1 MFLAWDRFSFRRR
14 QRYHQESKE
23 KKGIPRR
30 VAERFSDGCVPF
42 LRRLCEKGGGKKE
55 EEQGEDEEVEEGEGG
70 RRKKEKGIKDVKLKS
85 GALTYERKTGTMK
98 RGSEGAERDS
108 RMKEHIE
115 RSMKKGGRGKNS
127 PPFGQRTDVEKIEQ
141 LAGSISIIDRFSF
154 LFFLPSLFSSSSSS
168 SFSFSFTLSPASKVP
183 LFPSSPVLS
192 SSRDRE
198 QVAEEEEERKGLER
212 WGRLNRDKTNA
223 LFGTRASLL
232 FTLHLF
238 YFIFRGINVF
248 GGFAS
253 RLGKYFHNTCLLFP
267 TNQPTLQRNAL
278 FSLFLF
284 PLSFSFALRSPS
296 PLSRSLLSSWGS
308 GGFFL
313 PLARLEAME

>member
-1 MFLAWDRFSFRRR
+1 MK
-14 QRYHQESKE
+14 KE
-23 KKGIPRR
+23 G
-30 VAERFSDGCVPF
+30 E
-42 LRRLCEKGGGKKE
+42 KKE
-55 EEQGEDEEVEEGEGG
+55 EEQGEDEEGEEGEGG

-183 LFPSSPVLS
+183 LFPSSPP
-192 SSRDRE
+192 RE
-198 QVAEEEEERKGLER
+198 TANKWRKRKRRGKAWKDEEG
-212 WGRLNRDKTNA
+212 
-223 LFGTRASLL
+223 
-232 FTLHLF
+232 
-238 YFIFRGINVF
+238 
-248 GGFAS
+248 
-253 RLGKYFHNTCLLFP
+253 
-267 TNQPTLQRNAL
+267 
-278 FSLFLF
+278 
-284 PLSFSFALRSPS
+284 
-296 PLSRSLLSSWGS
+296 
-308 GGFFL
+308 
-313 PLARLEAME
+313 

>member
-1 MFLAWDRFSFRRR
+1 MRSFLFQTSAKISPRV
-14 QRYHQESKE
+14 EG
-23 KKGIPRR
+23 KKGNSAACRGAFPGWLRPLSKTIMWKRR
-30 VAERFSDGCVPF
+30 
-42 LRRLCEKGGGKKE
+42 GKKK
-55 EEQGEDEEVEEGEGG
+55 EEQGEDEEGEEGEGG

>member
-1 MFLAWDRFSFRRR
+1 M
-14 QRYHQESKE
+14 
-23 KKGIPRR
+23 
-30 VAERFSDGCVPF
+30 
-42 LRRLCEKGGGKKE
+42 
-55 EEQGEDEEVEEGEGG
+55 
-70 RRKKEKGIKDVKLKS
+70 KS

-154 LFFLPSLFSSSSSS
+154 LFFSPLPLLF
-168 SFSFSFTLSPASKVP
+168 FLLLFFFLFFTLSPASKVP

-212 WGRLNRDKTNA
+212 
-223 LFGTRASLL
+223 
-232 FTLHLF
+232 
-238 YFIFRGINVF
+238 
-248 GGFAS
+248 
-253 RLGKYFHNTCLLFP
+253 
-267 TNQPTLQRNAL
+267 
-278 FSLFLF
+278 
-284 PLSFSFALRSPS
+284 
-296 PLSRSLLSSWGS
+296 
-308 GGFFL
+308 
-313 PLARLEAME
+313 

>member
-1 MFLAWDRFSFRRR
+1 
-14 QRYHQESKE
+14 
-23 KKGIPRR
+23 
-30 VAERFSDGCVPF
+30 
-42 LRRLCEKGGGKKE
+42 
-55 EEQGEDEEVEEGEGG
+55 
-70 RRKKEKGIKDVKLKS
+70 
-85 GALTYERKTGTMK
+85 
-98 RGSEGAERDS
+98 
-108 RMKEHIE
+108 
-115 RSMKKGGRGKNS
+115 MKKGGRGKNS

-154 LFFLPSLFSSSSSS
+154 LFFSPLPLLF
-168 SFSFSFTLSPASKVP
+168 FLLLFFFLFFTLSPASKVP

-267 TNQPTLQRNAL
+267 TNQPTNPPTQRTFL
-278 FSLFLF
+278 LVLVPSLFLF
-284 PLSFSFALRSPS
+284 RSSFSFSSFTFSFVFLREW
-296 PLSRSLLSSWGS
+296 RFLSSLGQ
-308 GGFFL
+308 
-313 PLARLEAME
+313 ARSHGIK

>member
-1 MFLAWDRFSFRRR
+1 M
-14 QRYHQESKE
+14 
-23 KKGIPRR
+23 KK
-30 VAERFSDGCVPF
+30 
-42 LRRLCEKGGGKKE
+42 
-55 EEQGEDEEVEEGEGG
+55 VEERTVPSLLRAKN
-70 RRKKEKGIKDVKLKS
+70 RRWKD
-85 GALTYERKTGTMK
+85 
-98 RGSEGAERDS
+98 
-108 RMKEHIE
+108 
-115 RSMKKGGRGKNS
+115 
-127 PPFGQRTDVEKIEQ
+127 RTACWKY
-141 LAGSISIIDRFSF
+141 LHHRPLF
-154 LFFLPSLFSSSSSS
+154 LFFFFFPPLLSFLLLFFFLFLHALSRIEDLSSLF
-168 SFSFSFTLSPASKVP
+168 FY
-183 LFPSSPVLS
+183 SSPLLS

-198 QVAEEEEERKGLER
+198 QVAEEEEERRKGLEG

-267 TNQPTLQRNAL
+267 TNPPTQRTFL
-278 FSLFLF
+278 LVLSFPLFLS
-284 PLSFSFALRSPS
+284 LSLSRSSFSFLLFHVLFCLR
-296 PLSRSLLSSWGS
+296 GS